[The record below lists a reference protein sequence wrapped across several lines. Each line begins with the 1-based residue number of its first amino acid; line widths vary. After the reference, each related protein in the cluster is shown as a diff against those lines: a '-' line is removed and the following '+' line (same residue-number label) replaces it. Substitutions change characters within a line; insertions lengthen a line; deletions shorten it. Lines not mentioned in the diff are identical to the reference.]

1 MLKPRPG
8 NGAAGEATQMRVDR
22 DRWQREQ
29 DFFAEVERPLSAG
42 NENPESLFGAVR
54 GRQRQEG
61 NGRGDTVRLLT
72 RGILRG
78 V

>member
-1 MLKPRPG
+1 
-8 NGAAGEATQMRVDR
+8 MRVDR
-22 DRWQREQ
+22 DRRQQKR
-29 DFFAEVERPLSAG
+29 DFFAEVEQLVPAG
-42 NENPESLFGAVR
+42 IENPEALFGAVR
-54 GRQRQEG
+54 ERQRQEG